1 MHELSLCESVLQVL
15 EQQAKVENYQTVT
28 AVYLEI
34 GALSGVE
41 PDAMRFC
48 FDSVVK
54 GSLAEKAQLE
64 IIEIAG
70 QAWCSACNT
79 NVFIEQRYQ
88 SCPNCGSYP
97 LQINDGDQM
106 RIKQLEVA

>member
-1 MHELSLCESVLQVL
+1 MHELSLCESVLQVI
-15 EQQAKVENYQTVT
+15 EQQAQAENYQTVT

-34 GALSGVE
+34 GALYGVDPE
-41 PDAMRFC
+41 AMRFC
-48 FDSVVK
+48 FDSVVQ
-54 GSLAEKAQLE
+54 GSLAANARLE

-70 QAWCSACNT
+70 QAWCSSCNT
-79 NVFIEQRYQ
+79 NVLVEQRYE

>member
-1 MHELSLCESVLQVL
+1 MHELSLCESVLQVI
-15 EQQAKVENYQTVT
+15 EQQALVENYQTVT

-34 GALSGVE
+34 GALSGVDPE
-41 PDAMRFC
+41 AMRFC
-48 FDSVVK
+48 FDSVVQ
-54 GSLAEKAQLE
+54 GSLAEKARLE

-70 QAWCSACNT
+70 QAWCSACKA
-79 NVFIEQRYQ
+79 NVLVEQRYEG
-88 SCPNCGSYP
+88 CPNCGSYP

>member
-1 MHELSLCESVLQVL
+1 MHELSLCETVLQVI
-15 EQQAKVENYQTVT
+15 EQQAQVENYQIVT

-34 GALSGVE
+34 GALAGVDA
-41 PDAMRFC
+41 DAMRFC
-48 FDSVVK
+48 FDSVVQ
-54 GSLAEKAQLE
+54 GSLAENARLE

-70 QAWCSACNT
+70 QAWCSVCND
-79 NVFIEQRYQ
+79 NVVVEQLYDI
-88 SCPNCGSYP
+88 CPRCGAYP